1 MLLDDPSGSLAS
13 SFAMSVMQER
23 RKEMRDRRVVSIRA
37 VGATLPEERPPRLE
51 LLLPLDGRSGPA
63 FRRSRSSSMA
73 MTRAV
78 VDAALAPWLLT
89 NSPPSPPTTTT
100 GPSEPRGAGS
110 TLMLIAISLTLFTM
124 GALVATALLAS
135 RAAWCSAPGWLCL

>member
-1 MLLDDPSGSLAS
+1 
-13 SFAMSVMQER
+13 
-23 RKEMRDRRVVSIRA
+23 MRDRRVVSIRA